1 MLRDVKSGL
10 STFSIIIDESTDV
23 STTKVL
29 AIAIKFYAEESQSVK
44 TRLLGIVDV
53 QGETAQC
60 LFDALSSAL
69 NDRGLEIREM
79 IGFAADT
86 TNVMFGGNAG
96 IVAKIKEVNPYCVFV
111 KCMCHS
117 VALAVSHSC
126 KVLPRAIE
134 QLVKDVYSYFSQ
146 SSKRQREFAEF
157 QNFLNL
163 DHHKILRHYDIRWL
177 SLHSCVNRILEQ
189 WSPLKLYFQG
199 QYLEDKK
206 QHVSCE
212 FLFNS
217 FNDDIIKLYFY
228 FLDFVLPI
236 TNKFTTLRP
245 LQFPNWTRTHQC
257 IICHL
262 PKCI

>member
-1 MLRDVKSGL
+1 MDHLSTVLGDAFHDSEIAKTFSCKRTKSAAIAYNVLGKNFEQQMLRDVKSGL
-10 STFSIIIDESTDV
+10 STFSIIIDESTEV

-111 KCMCHS
+111 KCVCHS

-134 QLVKDVYSYFSQ
+134 QLAKDVYSYFS
-146 SSKRQREFAEF
+146 
-157 QNFLNL
+157 
-163 DHHKILRHYDIRWL
+163 
-177 SLHSCVNRILEQ
+177 
-189 WSPLKLYFQG
+189 
-199 QYLEDKK
+199 
-206 QHVSCE
+206 
-212 FLFNS
+212 
-217 FNDDIIKLYFY
+217 
-228 FLDFVLPI
+228 
-236 TNKFTTLRP
+236 
-245 LQFPNWTRTHQC
+245 
-257 IICHL
+257 
-262 PKCI
+262 